1 MMDTLTAQTR
11 TAHTLTSQ
19 VLTAIAA
26 NHQAGAAE
34 IAEQAASALIHS
46 INTDE
51 SPTADLFRQKLLTM
65 GWEFIR
71 AQPTMAPLVN
81 LVNSVLWDIEAR
93 DEVAV
98 LRQRAGRAAS
108 TFRHRLHMH
117 EAAIAESVLQLIP
130 EKARVLTISR
140 SSTVLAAL
148 RHAHRAGRRFTVIC
162 GEGRPGC
169 EGRMLASE
177 LSEQGIEATLVVDAL
192 AIAMVAQAH
201 LVLVGADHLRE
212 HDLVNKIGTYGL
224 ALAARANS
232 IPLYALCGSDKFL
245 PPGYRPP
252 PQTTWPTQQVWDNP
266 PDLVTIRNIYFDH
279 TPLSLVTGIV
289 TEKGVLP
296 TIGIEAWLAAI
307 KLHPSLRESNFGF

>member
-1 MMDTLTAQTR
+1 MIDTLTAQAR
-11 TAHTLTSQ
+11 TAHPLTDQ
-19 VLTAIAA
+19 ALAAIAA

-34 IAEQAASALIHS
+34 IAEQAASALLQY

-51 SPTADLFRQKLLTM
+51 SPTPDTFRQHLLTI

-81 LVNSVLWDIEAR
+81 LVNSMLWDLESR
-93 DEVAV
+93 DSVGV
-98 LRQRAGRAAS
+98 LRQRASNAAS
-108 TFRHRLHMH
+108 TFRRRLHVH

-130 EKARVLTISR
+130 EKARVLTMSR

-148 RHAHRAGRRFTVIC
+148 RHAHRAGRRFSVIC

-169 EGRMLASE
+169 EGQMLATE
-177 LSEQGIEATLVVDAL
+177 LSEQGIPATLVIDAL
-192 AIAMVAQAH
+192 AIAMVAQSH

-212 HDLVNKIGTYGL
+212 HELVNKVGTYGM
-224 ALAARANS
+224 ALAARAS
-232 IPLYALCGSDKFL
+232 SVPIYALCGSDKFL

-252 PQTTWPTQQVWDNP
+252 PQTVWPARQVWDNP

-279 TPLSLVTGIV
+279 TPLSLMTGIV

-296 TIGIEAWLAAI
+296 TIGIEAWMAAI
-307 KLHPSLRESNFGF
+307 RLHPSLKESNFGF